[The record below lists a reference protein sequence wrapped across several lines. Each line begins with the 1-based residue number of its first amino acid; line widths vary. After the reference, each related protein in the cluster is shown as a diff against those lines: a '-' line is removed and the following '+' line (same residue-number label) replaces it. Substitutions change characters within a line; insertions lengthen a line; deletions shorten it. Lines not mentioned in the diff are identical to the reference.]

1 MGQSAACSY
10 WAGNEEA
17 QIDVKDVQVDMS
29 TSEQTTTQ
37 ALRRSQGSTKTAF
50 RPPSKMLKDLKT
62 QESKKLAQER
72 WAQTKAEWEA
82 NVTAEIE
89 EREKRSAADSPGPG
103 TEPDRY
109 APDERSK
116 ALQAIKEEEEA
127 KQAKADGAAAYD
139 DTQGAS
145 FEENTGVLE
154 TPQAVPETVAEPS
167 RREAEVADVVQPQQ
181 QEQLQPDKEN
191 ERPSTNEN
199 EKLVTNE
206 GEKCAGE
213 AAEMTAAG
221 KATLEDFLAKNGF
234 DGVSNKRKRALRT
247 SIYPLHLAAEKGDA
261 HLISLLRQ
269 AGADRVQKDS
279 SGRTPEDAAKRKN
292 KKGSHDDAL
301 AALASP

>member
-29 TSEQTTTQ
+29 TSEQITTQ

-82 NVTAEIE
+82 NVTAELE
-89 EREKRSAADSPGPG
+89 DREKRSAADTPGPG
-103 TEPDRY
+103 TEADRY
-109 APDERSK
+109 APDERAM

-127 KQAKADGAAAYD
+127 KQAKADGAVAD
-139 DTQGAS
+139 DTQGAPLK
-145 FEENTGVLE
+145 ENTD
-154 TPQAVPETVAEPS
+154 AVEAPEVVTETVNEPS
-167 RREAEVADVVQPQQ
+167 RQEAEVSDVVQQQ
-181 QEQLQPDKEN
+181 EQEQLQPDKEN

-199 EKLVTNE
+199 EKLVTSE
-206 GEKCAGE
+206 GDKCASE
-213 AAEMTAAG
+213 LEMTAVG
-221 KATLEDFLAKNGF
+221 KATMDDFLSKNGF
-234 DGVSNKRKRALRT
+234 DGVSIKRKRALRP

-261 HLISLLRQ
+261 QLISLLCQ